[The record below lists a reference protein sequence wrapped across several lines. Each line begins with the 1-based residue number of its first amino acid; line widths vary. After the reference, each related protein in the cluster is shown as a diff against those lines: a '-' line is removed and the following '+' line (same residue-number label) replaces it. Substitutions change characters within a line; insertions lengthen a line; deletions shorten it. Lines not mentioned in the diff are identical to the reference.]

1 MDKLGSMNKFFKTFY
16 SIFAIV
22 VLSFG
27 QGSFLRA
34 TSVTEVGGSLF
45 PTREMRAETIYMVR
59 CMEELHL
66 EHKTIS
72 LLDNRT
78 VMIEFLSELDHG
90 KMIFLQKDVDA
101 LVKKFVPTLDIFV
114 SGGSLMPAFNTFEKF
129 RTIFYA
135 RMDWVFTKLDEGFDF
150 SKDDFISLNRKD
162 CNWPQTVE
170 EANILW
176 EKRLKFDVIN
186 EAMSLCKLNKL
197 KDKNDDSSDKT
208 LTPIENFGKN
218 MEETCDQFDQF
229 TENGIEKILDEAI
242 KNVKRRYEN
251 LRRTYKDFDSWVL
264 QEMFLNSIS
273 KMYDPHT
280 SFLSKDS
287 FEDLSTHIH
296 NSLIGIGAELRDEKG
311 ECTIEKLT
319 PGGPAKL
326 SGEIKAGD
334 KIIAVAQGD
343 DGEFVDIV
351 GLRLYKTVKLLRGKK
366 DTVVRVKLET
376 VSGDTKVVRL
386 VRDHIKLNATRA
398 KAKYFELKQGD
409 NVAKIGVIELP
420 SFYGDVN
427 PNNEQCVYANKDV
440 RTLLEMLKNKGID
453 GLILDLRQNGGG
465 LLNQAILIAGLFIK
479 TGPVVQVKDS
489 FGKIEQFYDENEDIA
504 WEGPLIVLSSSMSAS
519 ASEILIGALRD
530 HRRAIIVGAEATYG
544 KGSVQVALDMN
555 TFFNSLGGNKD
566 LGAAYITVQKWY
578 LPTGISTQLKGVPAD
593 IKLPSLDECF
603 HKREADYPW
612 ALNCDTIPPIE
623 FNYDGDL
630 ESNRCYVTDDLI
642 SKLSENSKA
651 RQSSLEEFALWN
663 KRIKHYDGIVNR
675 KEFPLK
681 IATRIAENKLEDA
694 FNDEMNKEIKILAKL
709 KNYYWENITLPDV
722 IRDDNVDAE
731 EKPEEDIDGIIMF
744 DTNLRECVRIT
755 ADWIENLQ
763 DKCIILDFS
772 PQRSLEIQALE

>member
-1 MDKLGSMNKFFKTFY
+1 MNKFFKTFY
-16 SIFAIV
+16 SVFAVI

-27 QGSFLRA
+27 QGACLRA
-34 TSVTEVGGSLF
+34 IPVAETGNSLF

-78 VMIEFLSELDHG
+78 IMVEFLSELDHG

-101 LVKKFVPTLDIFV
+101 LVKKFVPTLDVFV
-114 SGGSLMPAFNTFEKF
+114 SGGSLMPAFNAFEKF
-129 RTIFYA
+129 RTIFYD
-135 RMDWVFTKLDEGFDF
+135 RMDWIFAKLDGGFDF
-150 SKDDFISLNRKD
+150 SKDDFISVNRKD
-162 CNWPQTVE
+162 CNWPQTEE
-170 EANILW
+170 EADILW

-186 EAMSLCKLNKL
+186 KAISLCKLNKS
-197 KDKNDDSSDKT
+197 KDKNGDSFDKI

-218 MEETCDQFDQF
+218 IKEPRDQSNQSMENDV
-229 TENGIEKILDEAI
+229 EKFLDEAI
-242 KNVKRRYEN
+242 KSVKQRYEN
-251 LRRTYKDFDSWVL
+251 LRRTYKDIDSWVL

-296 NSLIGIGAELRDEKG
+296 NSLIGIGAELRDENG
-311 ECTIEKLT
+311 ECTINKLM

-326 SGEIKAGD
+326 SGEIKVGD
-334 KIIAVAQGD
+334 KIIAIAQGD

-351 GLRLYKTVKLLRGKK
+351 GLRLYKTVRLLRGKK
-366 DTVVRVKLET
+366 DTVVRIKFET

-386 VRDHIKLNATRA
+386 VRDNIKLNATRA
-398 KAKYFELKQGD
+398 KAKYFELKQGS
-409 NVAKIGVIELP
+409 NIAKIGVIELP
-420 SFYGDVN
+420 SFYGDAN
-427 PNNEQCVYANKDV
+427 PDSEQCVHADKDI

-465 LLNQAILIAGLFIK
+465 LLNQAISTTGLFIK

-489 FGKIEQFYDENEDIA
+489 FGRIEQFYDENEDIA
-504 WEGPLIVLSSSMSAS
+504 WGGPLIVLSSSMSAS
-519 ASEILIGALRD
+519 ASEILIGALHD

-555 TFFNSLGGNKD
+555 TFFNSLSGNKD

-623 FNYDGDL
+623 FDYDSGL

-642 SKLSENSKA
+642 SKLSEKSKA
-651 RQSSLEEFALWN
+651 RQNSLEEFSLWN
-663 KRIKHYDGIVNR
+663 KRIKHYDDIVNR
-675 KEFPLK
+675 KEFSLK
-681 IATRIAENKLEDA
+681 IATRIAENKLEDT

-709 KNYYWENITLPDV
+709 KNYYCEDIILPDV
-722 IRDDNVDAE
+722 VHDDNVDAE
-731 EKPEEDIDGIIMF
+731 EKPEEDMDGIVMF
-744 DTNLRECVRIT
+744 DTNLRECVRIA

-763 DKCIILDFS
+763 AKCIILDFS
-772 PQRSLEIQALE
+772 PQRSLEIQTLK

>member
-1 MDKLGSMNKFFKTFY
+1 MNKFLKTFR
-16 SIFAIV
+16 SIFAII
-22 VLSFG
+22 VLFFG
-27 QGSFLRA
+27 QGACLRA
-34 TSVTEVGGSLF
+34 ISVAETENSLF

-78 VMIEFLSELDHG
+78 IMIEFLSELDHG

-101 LVKKFVPTLDIFV
+101 LVKKFVPTLDVFV
-114 SGGSLMPAFNTFEKF
+114 SGGSLMPAFNAFEKF
-129 RTIFYA
+129 RTIFYD
-135 RMDWVFTKLDEGFDF
+135 RMDWIFAKLDEGFDF
-150 SKDDFISLNRKD
+150 SKDDFVSLNRKD

-186 EAMSLCKLNKL
+186 EAISLCKLNRS
-197 KDKNDDSSDKT
+197 KDKDGDSSDKT
-208 LTPIENFGKN
+208 LIPIENFGKN
-218 MEETCDQFDQF
+218 IREVHGQSDQSMENDVEQFL
-229 TENGIEKILDEAI
+229 GEAMV
-242 KNVKRRYEN
+242 NVKRRYEN

-287 FEDLSTHIH
+287 FEDLSTHIR

-311 ECTIEKLT
+311 ECTINKLV

-326 SGEIKAGD
+326 SGEIKVGD
-334 KIIAVAQGD
+334 KIVAIAQGD

-366 DTVVRVKLET
+366 DTVVRIKLET

-398 KAKYFELKQGD
+398 KAKYFELKRGD

-420 SFYGDVN
+420 SFYGDAN
-427 PNNEQCVYANKDV
+427 PNNEQCVHADRDV
-440 RTLLEMLKNKGID
+440 ETLLEMLKDRGID

-465 LLNQAILIAGLFIK
+465 LLNQAVSIAGLFIK

-489 FGKIEQFYDENEDIA
+489 FGRIEQFYDENDDID
-504 WEGPLIVLSSSMSAS
+504 WGGPLIVLSSSMSAS
-519 ASEILIGALRD
+519 ASEILIGALHD

-544 KGSVQVALDMN
+544 KGSVQIALDMN
-555 TFFNSLGGNKD
+555 TFFNSLSGNKD

-623 FNYDGDL
+623 FDYDNGL

-642 SKLSENSKA
+642 SKLYEKSKV
-651 RQSSLEEFALWN
+651 RQNSLEEFALWN
-663 KRIKHYDGIVNR
+663 KRVKHYDGIVNR
-675 KEFPLK
+675 KEFSLT
-681 IATRIAENKLEDA
+681 IATRIEENKLEDA
-694 FNDEMNKEIKILAKL
+694 FNDEMNKEIKTLAKL
-709 KNYYWENITLPDV
+709 KNYYCEDIILPDV
-722 IRDDNVDAE
+722 VRDDSGDVE
-731 EKPEEDIDGIIMF
+731 EKPEEDIDGIVMF

-763 DKCIILDFS
+763 AECVIVDFS
-772 PQRSLEIQALE
+772 PQQGLEIQTLK

>member
-1 MDKLGSMNKFFKTFY
+1 MNKFFKTLY
-16 SIFAIV
+16 STLAIA

-27 QGSFLRA
+27 QGSCLRG
-34 TSVTEVGGSLF
+34 TSVPEIGNSLF

-78 VMIEFLSELDHG
+78 IMIEFLSELDHW

-101 LVKKFVPTLDIFV
+101 LVKKFVPTLDVFV
-114 SGGSLMPAFNTFEKF
+114 SGGSLMPAFNAFEKF
-129 RTIFYA
+129 RMIFYG
-135 RMDWVFTKLDEGFDF
+135 RMDWVFAKLDEEFNF
-150 SKDDFISLNRKD
+150 SRDDFISLNRKD
-162 CNWPQTVE
+162 CPWPQTEE

-176 EKRLKFDVIN
+176 ERRLKFDVIG
-186 EAMSLCKLNKL
+186 EAMSLCKLNKS
-197 KDKNDDSSDKT
+197 KGENDDSSDKI
-208 LTPIENFGKN
+208 LAPIENFGKN
-218 MEETCDQFDQF
+218 IRETCDQSDQSM
-229 TENGIEKILDEAI
+229 ENDIEKFLGEAMI
-242 KNVKRRYEN
+242 NVKRRYEN

-296 NSLIGIGAELRDEKG
+296 NSLIGIGTELRDENG
-311 ECTIEKLT
+311 ECTVEKLM

-386 VRDHIKLNATRA
+386 VRDHIKMNATRA

-409 NVAKIGVIELP
+409 NVAKVGVIELP
-420 SFYGDVN
+420 SFYGDAN

-440 RTLLEMLKNKGID
+440 KTLLEMLKNKEID

-465 LLNQAILIAGLFIK
+465 LLNQAVSIAGLFIK

-519 ASEILIGALRD
+519 ASEILIGALHD

-555 TFFNSLGGNKD
+555 TFFNSLSGNKD
-566 LGAAYITVQKWY
+566 LGAAYITIQKWY

-623 FNYDGDL
+623 FDYDGGL
-630 ESNRCYVTDDLI
+630 KSNQYHVTDDLI
-642 SKLSENSKA
+642 SELSEKSRA

-681 IATRIAENKLEDA
+681 ISTRVAENKLEDA

-709 KNYYWENITLPDV
+709 KNYYCEDIILPDV
-722 IRDDNVDAE
+722 VCDDNVDTE
-731 EKPEEDIDGIIMF
+731 EKPEEDIDGIMMF

-763 DKCIILDFS
+763 AKCIILDFS
-772 PQRSLEIQALE
+772 PQRSLEIQTLK

>member
-1 MDKLGSMNKFFKTFY
+1 MSKIFKAFH
-16 SIFAIV
+16 SILAII

-27 QGSFLRA
+27 QEVCLQA
-34 TSVTEVGGSLF
+34 TSVAEVENSLF

-78 VMIEFLSELDHG
+78 IMIEFLSELDHG
-90 KMIFLQKDVDA
+90 KMIFLQKDVDT
-101 LVKKFVPTLDIFV
+101 LVKKFVPTLDIFI
-114 SGGSLMPAFNTFEKF
+114 SGGSLVPAFNAFEKF
-129 RTIFYA
+129 RTIFYG
-135 RMDWVFTKLDEGFDF
+135 RMDWVFTRMDEGFDF

-162 CNWPQTVE
+162 CNWPQTEE
-170 EANILW
+170 EADILW

-186 EAMSLCKLNKL
+186 EAMSLCKLNKS
-197 KDKNDDSSDKT
+197 KNKNSGSFNET
-208 LTPIENFGKN
+208 LMPVENFGKN
-218 MEETCDQFDQF
+218 IKETCNLPDQS
-229 TENGIEKILDEAI
+229 TENGIENFLSEAI

-251 LRRTYKDFDSWVL
+251 LRRTYKDFDAWVL

-296 NSLIGIGAELRDEKG
+296 NSLIGIGAELRDENG
-311 ECTIEKLT
+311 ECTIEKLMS
-319 PGGPAKL
+319 GGPAKL

-366 DTVVRVKLET
+366 GTVVRIKLET

-427 PNNEQCVYANKDV
+427 PNNEQCVYANRDIK
-440 RTLLEMLKNKGID
+440 TLLEMLKNKGID

-465 LLNQAILIAGLFIK
+465 LLNQAVSIAGLFIK

-504 WEGPLIVLSSSMSAS
+504 WGGPLIVLSSSMSAS
-519 ASEILIGALRD
+519 ASEILIGALHD

-578 LPTGISTQLKGVPAD
+578 LPTGVSTQLKGVPAD

-623 FNYDGDL
+623 FDYDSGL
-630 ESNRCYVTDDLI
+630 ESNRCYVTEDLI
-642 SKLSENSKA
+642 SKLSEKSKT

-663 KRIKHYDGIVNR
+663 KRIKHYDSVVNR

-681 IATRIAENKLEDA
+681 IATRVVENKLEDA
-694 FNDEMNKEIKILAKL
+694 FNDEMNKEIKTLAKL
-709 KNYYWENITLPDV
+709 KSYYYEDIILPDIV
-722 IRDDNVDAE
+722 RDDNADTE

-763 DKCIILDFS
+763 AKCIILDFS
-772 PQRSLEIQALE
+772 PQRSLGIQTLK

>member
-1 MDKLGSMNKFFKTFY
+1 MNKIFKTFH
-16 SIFAIV
+16 SILAVIV
-22 VLSFG
+22 LYFG
-27 QGSFLRA
+27 QKACLQA
-34 TSVTEVGGSLF
+34 TSVAEVENSLF

-78 VMIEFLSELDHG
+78 IMIEFLSELDHG

-114 SGGSLMPAFNTFEKF
+114 SGGSLMPAFNAFEKF
-129 RTIFYA
+129 RTIFYG
-135 RMDWVFTKLDEGFDF
+135 RMDWVFTRMDEGFDF

-162 CNWPQTVE
+162 CNWPQTEE
-170 EANILW
+170 EADILW

-186 EAMSLCKLNKL
+186 EAMSLRKLNKSR
-197 KDKNDDSSDKT
+197 DKNGGSLDET
-208 LTPIENFGKN
+208 LTSVENFGKN
-218 MEETCDQFDQF
+218 IKGTCDLSDQSMG
-229 TENGIEKILDEAI
+229 NGIEEFLDEAI

-296 NSLIGIGAELRDEKG
+296 NSLIGIGAELRDENG
-311 ECTIEKLT
+311 ECTIEKLM

-334 KIIAVAQGD
+334 KIVAVAQGD
-343 DGEFVDIV
+343 NGEFVDIV

-366 DTVVRVKLET
+366 DTVVRIKLET
-376 VSGDTKVVRL
+376 VSGDSKVVRL

-398 KAKYFELKQGD
+398 QAKYFELKQGD
-409 NVAKIGVIELP
+409 DNIAKIGVIELP
-420 SFYGDVN
+420 SFYGDAN
-427 PNNEQCVYANKDV
+427 PNNNQYVYANKDIK
-440 RTLLEMLKNKGID
+440 TLLEMLKNKGID

-465 LLNQAILIAGLFIK
+465 LLNQAVSVTGLFIK

-489 FGKIEQFYDENEDIA
+489 FGKIEQFYDENEDVA
-504 WEGPLIVLSSSMSAS
+504 WGGPLIILSSSMSAS
-519 ASEILIGALRD
+519 ASEILIGALHD

-566 LGAAYITVQKWY
+566 LGAAYITIQKWY

-623 FNYDGDL
+623 FDYDSGL
-630 ESNRCYVTDDLI
+630 EKNRCYVTDDLI
-642 SKLSENSKA
+642 SKLSETSKT

-663 KRIKHYDGIVNR
+663 KRIKHYDDIVNR
-675 KEFPLK
+675 KEFSLK
-681 IATRIAENKLEDA
+681 IATRIAENKL
-694 FNDEMNKEIKILAKL
+694 
-709 KNYYWENITLPDV
+709 
-722 IRDDNVDAE
+722 
-731 EKPEEDIDGIIMF
+731 
-744 DTNLRECVRIT
+744 
-755 ADWIENLQ
+755 
-763 DKCIILDFS
+763 
-772 PQRSLEIQALE
+772 

>member
-1 MDKLGSMNKFFKTFY
+1 MNKFLKTFH
-16 SIFAIV
+16 SILAII

-27 QGSFLRA
+27 QGVCLQSI
-34 TSVTEVGGSLF
+34 SVAETENSLF

-66 EHKTIS
+66 EHKTLS

-78 VMIEFLSELDHG
+78 IMIEFLSELDHG

-101 LVKKFVPTLDIFV
+101 LVKKFVPTLDVFV
-114 SGGSLMPAFNTFEKF
+114 SGGSLMPAFNAFEKF
-129 RTIFYA
+129 RTIFYD
-135 RMDWVFTKLDEGFDF
+135 RMNWVFAKLDERFDF
-150 SKDDFISLNRKD
+150 SNDDFISSSRKD

-186 EAMSLCKLNKL
+186 EAISLCKLEKS
-197 KDKNDDSSDKT
+197 KDKDGKFSDKK

-218 MEETCDQFDQF
+218 IKETHEQFDQSM
-229 TENGIEKILDEAI
+229 ENDVEQFLGEAI
-242 KNVKRRYEN
+242 VNVKRRYEN
-251 LRRTYKDFDSWVL
+251 LRKTYKDFDSWVL
-264 QEMFLNSIS
+264 QEMFLNNIS

-311 ECTIEKLT
+311 ECTINTLM

-326 SGEIKAGD
+326 SGEVKVGD
-334 KIIAVAQGD
+334 KIVAIAQGD
-343 DGEFVDIV
+343 NGEFVDIV

-366 DTVVRVKLET
+366 DTVVRIKLKT
-376 VSGDTKVVRL
+376 ISGDTKVVRL
-386 VRDHIKLNATRA
+386 VRDNIKLNATRA
-398 KAKYFELKQGD
+398 KAKYFELKQRG
-409 NVAKIGVIELP
+409 NVVKIGVIELP
-420 SFYGDVN
+420 SFYGDAN
-427 PNNEQCVYANKDV
+427 PDNEQGVYANKDIE
-440 RTLLEMLKNKGID
+440 TLLEMLKSKEID

-465 LLNQAILIAGLFIK
+465 LLNQAILIAGMFIK
-479 TGPVVQVKDS
+479 TGPVVQVKDP

-504 WEGPLIVLSSSMSAS
+504 WKGPLIVLSSSMSAS
-519 ASEILIGALRD
+519 ASEILIGALHD

-555 TFFNSLGGNKD
+555 TFFNSLSGNKD

-578 LPTGISTQLKGVPAD
+578 LPTGTSTQLKGVPAD

-623 FNYDGDL
+623 FDYDSGL
-630 ESNRCYVTDDLI
+630 GSNRCYVTDDLI
-642 SKLSENSKA
+642 SKLSEKSKI
-651 RQSSLEEFALWN
+651 RQNSLEEFALWN

-694 FNDEMNKEIKILAKL
+694 FNDEMNKEIEMLSKL
-709 KNYYWENITLPDV
+709 KNYYCEDITLPDV
-722 IRDDNVDAE
+722 VRDDNVDAE
-731 EKPEEDIDGIIMF
+731 KNPEKDIDGIMMF
-744 DTNLRECVRIT
+744 DTNLRESVRIVG
-755 ADWIENLQ
+755 DWIENLQ
-763 DKCIILDFS
+763 AEYVILDFS
-772 PQRSLEIQALE
+772 PQRSLEIQTLK